1 MSHRHG
7 IHVYNLD
14 DVIDKGVVSYTEE
27 TAPFCIHEILSESD
41 ALTGSPLSQEQAGQ
55 EERFDGNV
63 IHWPK
68 TFLSDNR
75 RTL

>member
-14 DVIDKGVVSYTEE
+14 NVIDKGVVSYTEE
-27 TAPFCIHEILSESD
+27 TAPFCIHEILSESK
-41 ALTGSPLSQEQAGQ
+41 APAGSPLSQEQAGQ
-55 EERFDGNV
+55 EERFDRNV
-63 IHWPK
+63 LHWPK

-75 RTL
+75 RKL